1 MNWRDFL
8 YFSKGERRALSVLL
22 GLIAVSWILLL
33 VSALKKETAEQ
44 EKQIVQTANTII
56 TKKETIAPVA
66 NTIRTK
72 NHTTTAH
79 KPKGKQ
85 ASPSDSRNFP
95 KLPAISNRKFTRSE
109 KFPPGTVV
117 ELNTADTTTLKKVP
131 GIGSTFARR
140 IIKYRD
146 LLGGF
151 YTVSQLKE
159 VYGIDEER
167 YPALEPWFITDT
179 TYIRKL
185 PVNFL
190 PADSLR
196 RHPYINYKQAYK
208 IEQLKK
214 QKRKLT
220 GWENL
225 QLLDEFTDT
234 DQKRLKFYLSFE

>member
-1 MNWRDFL
+1 MNWRDLL

-33 VSALKKETAEQ
+33 VSALKKETTGQ
-44 EKQIVQTANTII
+44 EKQIVRTVNTAIPH
-56 TKKETIAPVA
+56 KETTAPVA
-66 NTIRTK
+66 DTIRTK
-72 NHTTTAH
+72 NHTTAIHTT
-79 KPKGKQ
+79 KNKQ
-85 ASPSDSRNFP
+85 APPSGGRNFP
-95 KLPAISNRKFTRSE
+95 KLPVIPNRKYTRSE

-117 ELNTADTTTLKKVP
+117 ELNTADTATLKKVP

-167 YPALEPWFITDT
+167 YLALEPWFTTDT

-185 PVNFL
+185 PVNLL

-196 RHPYINYKQAYK
+196 RHPYIDYKQAYK
-208 IEQLKK
+208 IGQLRK
-214 QKRKLT
+214 QKRRLT

-225 QLLDEFTDT
+225 QLLEEFTDT
-234 DQKRLKFYLSFE
+234 DLKRLKFYLSF

>member
-1 MNWRDFL
+1 MNWRDLL

-33 VSALKKETAEQ
+33 VSALKKETAGQ
-44 EKQIVQTANTII
+44 EKQIVQTVNT
-56 TKKETIAPVA
+56 
-66 NTIRTK
+66 TK
-72 NHTTTAH
+72 N
-79 KPKGKQ
+79 KQ
-85 ASPSDSRNFP
+85 APPSGGRNFP
-95 KLPAISNRKFTRSE
+95 KLPVIPNRKYTRSE

-117 ELNTADTTTLKKVP
+117 ELNTADTATLKKVP

-167 YPALEPWFITDT
+167 YPALEPWFTTDT

-185 PVNFL
+185 PVNLL

-196 RHPYINYKQAYK
+196 RHPYIDYKQAYK
-208 IEQLKK
+208 IGQLRK
-214 QKRKLT
+214 QKRRLT

-225 QLLDEFTDT
+225 QLLEEFTDT
-234 DQKRLKFYLSFE
+234 DLKRLKFYLSF

>member
-1 MNWRDFL
+1 MNWRDLL

-22 GLIAVSWILLL
+22 GLITISWILLL
-33 VSALKKETAEQ
+33 ITYLKTETTGQ
-44 EKQIVQTANTII
+44 EKQIVPTESAAIAN
-56 TKKETIAPVA
+56 KGVA
-66 NTIRTK
+66 DTIRTK
-72 NHTTTAH
+72 NPTITH
-79 KPKGKQ
+79 KPKDKQ
-85 ASPSDSRNFP
+85 ASPSNRHSFP
-95 KLPAISNRKFTRSE
+95 KQPVTANRKFVRSE
-109 KFPPGTVV
+109 KFPSGTIV

-151 YTVSQLKE
+151 YTVNQLKE
-159 VYGIDEER
+159 VYGINEER

-185 PVNFL
+185 PVNLL

-208 IEQLKK
+208 IEQLRK
-214 QKRKLT
+214 QKRRLT

-225 QLLDEFTDT
+225 QLFEEFTEADR
-234 DQKRLKFYLSFE
+234 KRLKYYLSF

>member
-1 MNWRDFL
+1 MNWRDLL

-22 GLIAVSWILLL
+22 GLIAISWILLL
-33 VSALKKETAEQ
+33 VSALKKETAGQ

-72 NHTTTAH
+72 NHTAAIHTA
-79 KPKGKQ
+79 KNKQ
-85 ASPSDSRNFP
+85 APPSSGRNFP

-140 IIKYRD
+140 IIKHRD

-167 YPALEPWFITDT
+167 YPALKPWFITDT

-234 DQKRLKFYLSFE
+234 DRKRLKFYLSFE